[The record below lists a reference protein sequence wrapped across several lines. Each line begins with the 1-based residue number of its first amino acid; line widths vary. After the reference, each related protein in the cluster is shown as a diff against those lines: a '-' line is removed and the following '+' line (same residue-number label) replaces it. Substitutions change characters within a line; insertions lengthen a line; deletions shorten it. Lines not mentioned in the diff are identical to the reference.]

1 METISPTPH
10 RNMARAPRRAC
21 HLHLHLHLVVVVP
34 LLLVVLPCHLLQR
47 ASAQPAAAGADEARV
62 LLQIKSAW
70 GNPAALAAW
79 NDTGAGAAAGAHC
92 AWAHVA
98 CDGAG
103 RVANLSLARTSIAGP
118 VPDAIGNLSSLTLLD
133 ISRNSITGGFPTSV
147 YRCASLQYLDL
158 SYNSLAGELP
168 ADIGRRLGKNLT
180 TLTLSY
186 NKFEGAIPIS
196 LSQLRNL
203 EMLALDN
210 NHFTGTIPTELGDL
224 TSLTSLWL
232 ANNTFQAGGL
242 PASFKNLTKMTS
254 LWVAQSNLVG
264 DLPTYVA
271 DMLDLKI
278 LDLSQNA
285 LTGTIPPGIWSLKK
299 LQTLTIWA
307 NNLTGDIVVNGAFG
321 ALNLVTIDLTSNHKL
336 TGPIP
341 EAFGQLTQLQTLN
354 LYYNNFTGEI
364 PESISRLPSLNSIRL
379 FSNRFTGVLPPEL
392 GKNSPHLVDIE
403 IDGNEITGPIPE
415 GLCDNGKLNTFTA
428 SKNRLSGSIPA
439 RLAGCAS
446 LQTLRLANNQLS
458 GEVPEELWTL
468 KMLQYVTIE
477 NNQLAGILPT
487 TMSGNL
493 SILSLENNQFSGS
506 IPAKAANLT
515 TFTAGN
521 NNFSGEIPSSLG
533 NGMLSLEK
541 LNLSGNQLSGGIPKS
556 IAKIS
561 GLNQLDLSR
570 NQLSGEIPA
579 ELGVI
584 PALNILDL
592 SSNRLSGDIPASLA
606 QPNLNPLNLSSNQL
620 GGQVPAVLAT
630 AVYDRSFLDNPALC
644 TSGLGSTYLAGV
656 RSCSAGSPA
665 GASSRGVSPA
675 LRTGLIV
682 AGSALL
688 LIGVALVFFVVRD
701 VKKRKRVAQDNDWK
715 ITPFQ
720 SDLGFSEAAI
730 LRGLTEEN
738 LVGRGGSGSVY
749 RVTYTNRYTGG
760 NGTVAVKKIRMSSG
774 KVDEKLEREF
784 QSEASILGNVR
795 HINIVR
801 LLCCVSGPEAKQ
813 LLVYDYMDNGSLDGL
828 LHGRALHAEHPV
840 ARARSARHPPALDW
854 PTRLRVAV
862 GAAQGLCYMHH
873 ECTPP
878 IVHRDVKTS
887 NILLDSEFRPKVADF
902 GLARMLTQA
911 GTPDTMSAVA
921 GSFGYMAPECGYTRK
936 VNEKVD
942 VYSFGVVLLELTTGK
957 TANDGGVHGCLADW
971 ARHHYQSGGS
981 IPDVT
986 DHRIRYAGYSGEIEV
1001 VFRLGVMCTSASPSS
1016 RPTMKDVLQI
1026 LLKCAEQTHEK
1037 CKADSGQEYEAAPLL
1052 LPQLGSRRKQL
1063 SNDKGSDGSDDNFDS
1078 IV

>member
-10 RNMARAPRRAC
+10 RNMARTPRRAR
-21 HLHLHLHLVVVVP
+21 HLHLVVVP
-34 LLLVVLPCHLLQR
+34 LLLVVLLPCCLLQR

-79 NDTGAGAAAGAHC
+79 NDTGAAEGAHC
-92 AWAHVA
+92 AWAYVA

-103 RVANLSLARTSIAGP
+103 RVANLSLASTSITGP

-133 ISRNSITGGFPTSV
+133 ISTNSITGGFPTSV

-158 SYNSLAGELP
+158 SQNSLAGELP

-180 TLTLSY
+180 TLSLS
-186 NKFEGAIPIS
+186 NNEFDGTIPVS

-203 EMLALDN
+203 EKLALDN

-232 ANNTFQAGGL
+232 ANNTFQAGEL
-242 PASFKNLTKMTS
+242 PASFKNLAKMTS

-264 DLPTYVA
+264 DFPTYVA
-271 DMLDLKI
+271 DMLDLEV
-278 LDLSQNA
+278 LDMSLNA
-285 LTGTIPPGIWSLKK
+285 LTGRIPPGIWSLKK

-307 NNLTGDIVVNGAFG
+307 NNLTGDIVVDGAFG

-341 EAFGQLTQLQTLN
+341 EGFGQLTKLETLR
-354 LYYNNFTGEI
+354 LYYNNFSGEI
-364 PESISRLPSLNSIRL
+364 PVSIGRLPSLKSIRV

-392 GKNSPHLVDIE
+392 GKNSPELVDIQF
-403 IDGNEITGPIPE
+403 DDNEITGPIPE

-428 SKNRLSGSIPA
+428 DQNRLSGSIPA

-446 LQTLRLANNQLS
+446 LEALRLANNQLS
-458 GEVPEELWTL
+458 GEVPEALWTSVSSR
-468 KMLQYVTIE
+468 MLQYVHLE
-477 NNQLAGILPT
+477 NNQLAGILPA
-487 TMSGNL
+487 TMHSNL
-493 SILSLENNQFSGS
+493 LILSLENNQFSGS
-506 IPAKAANLT
+506 IPAAAANLT

-533 NGMLSLEK
+533 NGMLSLQK

-579 ELGVI
+579 ELGAI
-584 PALNILDL
+584 PELNILDL

-606 QPNLNPLNLSSNQL
+606 KPNLNPLNLSSNQL

-644 TSGLGSTYLAGV
+644 TSGLGSSYLAGV

-682 AGSALL
+682 AGLALL
-688 LIGVALVFFVVRD
+688 LIGVALAFFVVRD
-701 VKKRKRVAQDNDWK
+701 IKKRKRVAQGNDWK

-760 NGTVAVKKIRMSSG
+760 NGAVAVKKIRMSSG

-784 QSEASILGNVR
+784 ESEASILGNVR
-795 HINIVR
+795 HNNIVR
-801 LLCCVSGPEAKQ
+801 LLCCVSGSEAK
-813 LLVYDYMDNGSLDGL
+813 LLVYDYMDNGSLDGW

-887 NILLDSEFRPKVADF
+887 NILLDSEFRAKVADF

-936 VNEKVD
+936 VDEKID

-957 TANDGGVHGCLADW
+957 TANDGGDHGCLADW

-1016 RPTMKDVLQI
+1016 RPTMRDVLQI
-1026 LLKCAEQTHEK
+1026 LLKCDEQTHQK

-1063 SNDKGSDGSDDNFDS
+1063 SNDKGSDGSDENFDS